1 MLLTRKDYGILS
13 KGDDKNRIHQV
24 GMNEKKM
31 ENDYLTLNRLG
42 GTANC
47 LFSFHITFTFPAPAS
62 LLMNISFFPLQSAV
76 IVFHNGISE
85 WQSPPFSFSVFSLYI
100 HTLHNTY
107 KYCAHTELFLCR
119 SLLPPRPLL
128 D

>member
-42 GTANC
+42 GY
-47 LFSFHITFTFPAPAS
+47 S
-62 LLMNISFFPLQSAV
+62 
-76 IVFHNGISE
+76 
-85 WQSPPFSFSVFSLYI
+85 
-100 HTLHNTY
+100 
-107 KYCAHTELFLCR
+107 
-119 SLLPPRPLL
+119 
-128 D
+128 